1 MARTY
6 SSGILPPP
14 NGGGVSSPLPCPVR
28 CALVSTLLTIRL
40 AVGASDDLGCPLPTP
55 LLQQSLQK
63 GRVLLI
69 GGCPP
74 PPLGQGFPPSLSPAG
89 LSQGARV
96 SAQAPPPTPSP
107 GCAMWER
114 TAWWGC
120 PPPLPWM
127 SVVSARWW
135 VGGTP
140 PSYVPWMRSGGAR
153 CLVGVSPL
161 APGCTRVARA
171 AGWEVPPLPPSP
183 DCAMGERAARSGC
196 PPLPPGYVW

>member
-74 PPLGQGFPPSLSPAG
+74 PPLGQGVPPSLSPAG

-96 SAQAPPPTPSP
+96 SAQPPPPRLRALAVQCGSALPGGAVPPSP
-107 GCAMWER
+107 LDECGKR
-114 TAWWGC
+114 TLVGGGY
-120 PPPLPWM
+120 PPLLRPLDALWR
-127 SVVSARWW
+127 SALPGWGVPSSTWLHAGSARCW
-135 VGGTP
+135 VGGP
-140 PSYVPWMRSGGAR
+140 PTSSI
-153 CLVGVSPL
+153 S
-161 APGCTRVARA
+161 
-171 AGWEVPPLPPSP
+171 
-183 DCAMGERAARSGC
+183 
-196 PPLPPGYVW
+196 